1 MKMKLVNR
9 GDSADVL
16 LIGRLDVI
24 AAPDVE
30 KALLDSAAR
39 FSSVTL
45 DLAQLDYISS
55 AGLRAIKSFYVA
67 IRKKGGLYAV
77 KNVSKPIM
85 DVFEATGFVRLLKL

>member
-16 LIGRLDVI
+16 LIGRLDVL
-24 AAPDVE
+24 AAPEAE
-30 KALLDSAAR
+30 KALLDIAGR

-45 DLAQLDYISS
+45 DLAQLEYISS

-67 IRKKGGLYAV
+67 IRQKGGQYAV

-85 DVFEATGFVRLLKL
+85 DVFEATGFVRLLRL

>member
-16 LIGRLDVI
+16 LIGTLDVI

-30 KALLDSAAR
+30 KALLDVASR
-39 FSSVTL
+39 FNSVTL

-55 AGLRAIKSFYVA
+55 AGLRAIKSFYIA
-67 IRKKGGLYAV
+67 IRQKGGQYAV
-77 KNVSKPIM
+77 KNVSKQIM